1 VQVVFTLFLTI
12 VAEHVEFR
20 PEFKREE
27 SAEQSGAG
35 EDEGEGFAASF

>member
-1 VQVVFTLFLTI
+1 

-27 SAEQSGAG
+27 NLNAADMEGQVLPERSEAQTAEVLEAVT
-35 EDEGEGFAASF
+35 F